1 VVTHRSHKPT
11 RCGSIPTPATSFIKK
26 RKESFNL
33 RKNAK
38 FGLKVDCSDMP
49 FEKALRIFRKKV
61 DNSGLLKEVK
71 ERQQFVKPCIERKLA
86 HSRAVKRW
94 HKRLRMNRIQRN
106 IPR

>member
-1 VVTHRSHKPT
+1 LYNY
-11 RCGSIPTPATSFIKK
+11 K

-33 RKNAK
+33 RRNKK

-71 ERQQFVKPCIERKLA
+71 ERQEFLKPSTERKLA
-86 HSRAVKRW
+86 HGRAVKRW
-94 HKRLRMNRIQRN
+94 KKYLRMNRV
-106 IPR
+106 